1 MSLDSTLSWPASLQA
16 LIQKLKDTRQPTR
29 GGLRQGLAGCEIKA
43 SDLNPWATPHH
54 SPTDSYGRRL
64 VWHGGHVEVMV
75 MTWLPGDYSAI
86 HDHGSALWGAVQC
99 FGEAKHQSFELQGD
113 LIYRKAEQ
121 PFAPQQIRVIESGL
135 IHQMGNAGQS
145 TFLSLHVYGTNSPC
159 SKITGSARI
168 FNVPEG
174 CIQTTDGG
182 VFFDLPEEQVLS
194 CRTGLTADRQLQ
206 QEQNDLLQQRRAK
219 AERA

>member
-16 LIQKLKDTRQPTR
+16 LIQQLKDIRQPTR
-29 GGLRQGLAGCEIKA
+29 DGLRQGLAGCEIKA
-43 SDLNPWATPHH
+43 SDLTPWATPHH

-113 LIYRKAEQ
+113 LISRKAEQ

-194 CRTGLTADRQLQ
+194 CRTGLKADRQLQ